1 MKVQEL
7 DINDEFYVV
16 DWKNLILNDVK
27 EDTVFTKLKK
37 RNKSCCSPGYNCSW
51 VTTKQNFT
59 MMDESTEVILVEEDP
74 EPEPESEPLKLKKEI
89 IMNYDT
95 SAGDLELGGIFYY
108 ENNGLSEYVVT
119 KKRQGLFVV
128 AQNTNDPKDRLS
140 LDWSTKVIS
149 GDSESHIGE
158 MLPNEPSV
166 NILTEETLEPEEKDE
181 EYFLGVFKDVQEEIK
196 EMVAG
201 KIQAEEAEEAE
212 EAETEEEKEEE

>member
-1 MKVQEL
+1 MKFQEL

-51 VTTKQNFT
+51 VTTKKNFT

-74 EPEPESEPLKLKKEI
+74 KPEPESEPLKLKKEI

-95 SAGDLELGGIFYY
+95 SAGDLELGEIFYY

-119 KKRQGLFVV
+119 KKRQGLFVI

-140 LDWSTKVIS
+140 LDWSMKVIS

-166 NILTEETLEPEEKDE
+166 NILIEETPEPEEKDE
-181 EYFLGVFKDVQEEIK
+181 EYFLGVFKDVQEE
-196 EMVAG
+196 
-201 KIQAEEAEEAE
+201 AEEAE